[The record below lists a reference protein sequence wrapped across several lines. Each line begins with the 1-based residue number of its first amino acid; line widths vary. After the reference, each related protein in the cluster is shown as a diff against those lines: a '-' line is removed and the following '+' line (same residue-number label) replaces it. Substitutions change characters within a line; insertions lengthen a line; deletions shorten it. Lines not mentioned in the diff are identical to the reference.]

1 MEEKCDTNSG
11 NDAIVVRLFLIDY
24 IKYLIDDNSNIYH
37 YCDHVCIGKWDKIKQ
52 EIEYAIK
59 TQEEYDDAMKYKKS
73 KLVRLSNII
82 LLS

>member
-52 EIEYAIK
+52 E
-59 TQEEYDDAMKYKKS
+59 
-73 KLVRLSNII
+73 
-82 LLS
+82 